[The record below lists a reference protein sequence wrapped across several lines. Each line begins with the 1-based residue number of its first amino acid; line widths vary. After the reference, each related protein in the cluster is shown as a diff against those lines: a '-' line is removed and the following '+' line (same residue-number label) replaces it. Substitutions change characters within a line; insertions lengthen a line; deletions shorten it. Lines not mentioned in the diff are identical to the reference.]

1 LKHGKLFKLDTYYSY
16 GHLKNESFSNTHV
29 AYSIRKRFTGLINTI
44 IGGRKPAVGSKKY
57 LSKPVTFQCFKDE
70 TTKFLFLLSKT

>member
-1 LKHGKLFKLDTYYSY
+1 MAIYLSEILIIYMDIEKI
-16 GHLKNESFSNTHV
+16 ESFSNTHV

-44 IGGRKPAVGSKKY
+44 IGGLMSAVGSKKY
-57 LSKPVTFQCFKDE
+57 LSKPVTFRCFKDE